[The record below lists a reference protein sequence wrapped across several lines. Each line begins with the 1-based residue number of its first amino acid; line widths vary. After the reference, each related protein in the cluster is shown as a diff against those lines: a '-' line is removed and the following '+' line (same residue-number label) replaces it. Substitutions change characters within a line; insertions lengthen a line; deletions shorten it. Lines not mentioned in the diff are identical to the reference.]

1 MENQDISPAGARQ
14 AQRVLGCFNRPVY
27 VHVAPLCN
35 AHALSSAHSLY
46 HANPCSTIRS
56 SCVLMADLAHTGLRT
71 RTEVV
76 QTQMLEAMVKTTPR
90 GVYKL
95 AIQCCIVQIT
105 WYPSLHQVVSS
116 CTFGIQTP
124 RRDQTQKPAEKR
136 NAHPSGSA
144 SRYAG
149 TRARSRTSPGQTPLC
164 AAPNRSSRSLTRSGS
179 RRAWSWRSAAASAAG
194 PT

>member
-1 MENQDISPAGARQ
+1 MIVAAGATRSRRPCRPRQRNMEGWTENQDISPAGARQ

-46 HANPCSTIRS
+46 HANPCSIIRS
-56 SCVLMADLAHTGLRT
+56 SCVLMADLARTGRRS

-76 QTQMLEAMVKTTPR
+76 QTQVLKTMVKTTPR

-95 AIQCCIVQIT
+95 AIQCCVVQIT
-105 WYPSLHQVVSS
+105 WYPSLPQVVFS

-124 RRDQTQKPAEKR
+124 RRDQTQKPVEKR
-136 NAHPSGSA
+136 NAPHNPTDGA
-144 SRYAG
+144 TQARTGRG
-149 TRARSRTSPGQTPLC
+149 TP
-164 AAPNRSSRSLTRSGS
+164 
-179 RRAWSWRSAAASAAG
+179 
-194 PT
+194 